1 MTATALILGFNS
13 PSAVCTASNSILIG
27 AGSGV
32 VARRGN
38 DSIQW
43 VPGDGRYTVGKL
55 AYSHSSRLLCV
66 TEVRLSITLHVFR
79 YPEYNRVQ
87 KIDNIARVDV
97 QDMCFSPNGQILAI
111 LTCMPSCNVSLFF
124 VQRGRSLERSASV
137 SLDDKFWKQIVFP
150 PQRTD
155 CIAVLESQGIAIVS
169 QFSLTTTIPSIAVIA
184 SPQHEFCSFAWT
196 PSGVVCGTKEGSLV
210 IFDEI
215 KMEIK
220 EYFTCPTNAAVTSI
234 LNTSPFLLLGN
245 EAGSVFGYNM
255 NTKELQL
262 LLQVNH
268 SIERMLISENGF
280 DTLVISKAD
289 ITKLDLRTSSSTLIR
304 ARNTDNSMKIMTLEN
319 LVVIVCADGTL
330 EKYEADTNTLTRF
343 VTDFNDRAE
352 DACVL
357 QFSVV
362 AVFHSGCVRCFTVK
376 PEFKVSSHI
385 ILGDIPLSLCA
396 SDGDSSLVVTDGNA
410 IHLLT
415 VKNDLLHFQSSV
427 DTFTSKVTNL
437 RWIVGSD
444 RSVLATCVNG
454 EVQLVR
460 CFDGNDVQ
468 PATLL
473 VETIWRLD
481 YPVRDIL
488 PLYFDEEVVNILVHS
503 LDKETKL
510 YVLERRRE
518 RDMRSLRPLFLM
530 RDHESGGTTLEKFGN
545 DAVISGGTDGKV
557 VIRDISHYRL
567 KLTPI
572 PPSKEKRRPLQEI
585 HLRPFSKR
593 GIVSLSV
600 WNEGGGFVCTGDDTI
615 VHLIPQIGTIN
626 YSWTEPEWR
635 EERPSSSPKEA
646 KTTLKSDAVM
656 AEESKRKILSSLT
669 ELRADIDKLL
679 LEKTSA
685 VNIEEFLLPDQRE
698 SFIAECDLAIQ
709 QAKEDDYYHL
719 LHNEFTQYKIRRECW
734 DTMEVPRTKIVS
746 LSKPILEVHNFHRRK
761 ANPEAV
767 SLLKKVKFLR
777 MLQIKAD
784 DYFTF
789 SSQVKHPGSKT
800 QMAQQEIVP
809 NDDTTELLYDPI
821 DVYTNSRATIQMIL
835 LNGRIS
841 KVKEV
846 FNNSFD
852 NLREKK
858 NRELSRIQERNE
870 RCKRIMRQLGEP
882 VLSDDVLFTPFF
894 DKEEDPASVFEVFDS
909 EIDPELLKLAK
920 KENNSAYAISPS
932 DEAALKTWMDGLEKD
947 TEVIAVKVTLPAFAD
962 ESLEQYVPPDERT
975 DEQQKIYEEYEK
987 DLAEQTANVNERKD
1001 ALRKEMKDLMKAN
1014 VDGASKINEEISLL
1028 GKRRMEMAQLV
1039 DELESHQVNALQRLL
1054 LQPTICNE
1062 LLAVIRE
1069 KTELEGRLKQL
1080 QSLEMYRKKL
1090 LANEELKLNRSI
1102 EDEKTLA
1109 TEMRNSP
1116 PFNDTELGDKLY
1128 RRFTRWR
1135 NKYEEGLATLPQ
1147 VEQRENF
1154 PEALWE
1160 LYCGCCLKIVE
1171 TRDVISR
1178 NTASV
1183 CSFTELLK
1191 DVETEMSKVQRE
1203 VEEKET
1209 AEDVCRS
1216 SAIRRILDV
1225 QNLYSLR
1232 QGQVQDEDAVVGA
1245 DFVTFSFRWARDIL
1259 DYNSLIF
1266 SSFDELRLLMTKISQ
1281 QRQAMK
1287 MCAWETENL
1296 QYCVGTLE
1304 MELRQLHTLRV
1315 TRQMQDIIHTGVAS
1329 SCEDEVE
1336 KLNQRIEYVR
1346 HVMSKKIEERNRV
1359 IARLKLQINDRN
1371 VENKLLDTE
1380 VQQMKSLV
1388 DDKKAVW
1395 SMLGEHN
1402 NEEDRLRRRMK
1413 ELYEN
1418 SELEE
1423 LARSQQEELVR
1434 LKREIDRL
1442 RERTFPSFAVVSKKT
1457 VS

>member
-1 MTATALILGFNS
+1 MTTNALILGFNS
-13 PSAVCTASNSILIG
+13 PSAVCSASNSILCG

-32 VARRGN
+32 VARRGA

-43 VPGDGRYTVGKL
+43 VPGDGRYPVGKL

-66 TEVRLSITLHVFR
+66 TEVRLNVTLLVFR

-87 KIDNIARVDV
+87 KIDNIAKVDV
-97 QDMCFSPNGQILAI
+97 QDMCFSPNGQMLAI
-111 LTCMPSCNVSLFF
+111 LTSMPSCIVNLFF
-124 VQRGRSLERSASV
+124 VQRGRSLEKAASV
-137 SLDDKFWKQIVFP
+137 SLDDKFWKQMVFP

-155 CIAVLESQGIAIVS
+155 CIAVLEPQGVAIASQL
-169 QFSLTTTIPSIAVIA
+169 SLTTTLPSIITLA
-184 SPQHEFCSFAWT
+184 SQQHEFCSFSWT
-196 PSGVVCGTKEGSLV
+196 PSGVVCGTKGGSLV
-210 IFDEI
+210 IFDEL
-215 KMEIK
+215 KMEMQD
-220 EYFTCPTNAAVTSI
+220 YLTCPTTASVTSI
-234 LNTSPFLLLGN
+234 LGTPMLLLLGT
-245 EAGSVFGYNM
+245 EEGSVFGYNT

-268 SIERMLISENGF
+268 FIERMSLSENGF
-280 DTLVISKAD
+280 DTLVVSKAD
-289 ITKLDLRTSSSTLIR
+289 VRKLDLRTSSSTLIR
-304 ARNTDNSMKIMTLEN
+304 ARNTGDTVKIMTLEN
-319 LVVIVCADGTL
+319 LVVMVCADGTL
-330 EKYEADTNTLTRF
+330 ARYEADTNTVTRF

-352 DACVL
+352 DACAL
-357 QFSVV
+357 QSSVV
-362 AVFHSGCVRCFTVK
+362 VVFHSGCVRCFTSK
-376 PEFKVSSHI
+376 PEFKLSSHI
-385 ILGDIPLSLCA
+385 KLGSIPLSLCA
-396 SDGDSSLVVTDGNA
+396 SDGDSSLVVTDGNT

-415 VKNDLLHFQSSV
+415 VKNDLLYFQSSV

-437 RWIVGSD
+437 RWILGND
-444 RSVLATCVNG
+444 RSVLAACVNG

-460 CFDGNDVQ
+460 CFDGNDLQ
-468 PATLL
+468 PSTLL

-518 RDMRSLRPLFLM
+518 REVKSLRPLFLM
-530 RDHESGGTTLEKFGN
+530 RDHESGGTTIERFGN
-545 DAVISGGTDGKV
+545 TAVISGGSDGKV
-557 VIRDISHYRL
+557 VIRDVSHYQS

-585 HLRPFSKR
+585 LLRPFGKR
-593 GIVSLSV
+593 GIVSISV
-600 WNEGGGFVCTGDDTI
+600 WNEEEGFVCAGEDTV
-615 VHLIPQIGTIN
+615 VHLIPQSGTIN
-626 YSWTEPEWR
+626 YSWTEPEWH
-635 EERPSSSPKEA
+635 EERPPSPPKEV
-646 KTTLKSDAVM
+646 KTIPRDDAVM

-669 ELRADIDKLL
+669 ELRTDINKLL
-679 LEKTSA
+679 VEKTSA

-734 DTMEVPRTKIVS
+734 DTMEIQRTKIVT
-746 LSKPILEVHNFHRRK
+746 LNKPILEVHNFHRRK
-761 ANPEAV
+761 TNPEAV
-767 SLLKKVKFLR
+767 GLLKKVKFLR
-777 MLQIKAD
+777 MLQIKAG

-789 SSQVKHPGSKT
+789 SSQVKHPESKPQMT
-800 QMAQQEIVP
+800 QLETDL

-841 KVKEV
+841 KVKET
-846 FNNSFD
+846 FNVIFD
-852 NLREKK
+852 NLKEKK
-858 NRELSRIQERNE
+858 NSELTRIQERND

-882 VLSDDVLFTPFF
+882 ISDDLLFTPYF
-894 DKEEDPASVFEVFDS
+894 DKEEDPSSVFEVFDS

-920 KENNSAYAISPS
+920 KEDNSAYAISSS

-947 TEVIAVKVTLPAFAD
+947 IEVIAVKVPLPAFAD

-975 DEQQKIYEEYEK
+975 DEQIKIYEEYEK
-987 DLAEQTANVNERKD
+987 ELAEQTANVNERKE

-1014 VDGASKINEEISLL
+1014 VDGANRINEEISSL
-1028 GKRRMEMAQLV
+1028 GKRRMDAAQLV

-1054 LQPTICNE
+1054 LEPTICNE
-1062 LLAVIRE
+1062 LLAVIKE

-1080 QSLEMYRKKL
+1080 QSLEAYKKKL
-1090 LANEELKLNRSI
+1090 LSIEELNLQKSI

-1109 TEMRNSP
+1109 TEMHNSP
-1116 PFNDTELGDKLY
+1116 PFNDTEFGDRLY
-1128 RRFTRWR
+1128 RRFTKWR
-1135 NKYEEGLATLPQ
+1135 SKYEEGLAVVPQ
-1147 VEQRENF
+1147 VGQHEHF

-1160 LYCGCCLKIVE
+1160 LYCKCCSKIVE
-1171 TRDVISR
+1171 AKDVISR
-1178 NTASV
+1178 NTATV

-1191 DVETEMSKVQRE
+1191 DVETEMVKVQNE
-1203 VEEKET
+1203 VEEKEA
-1209 AEDVCRS
+1209 AEDACRDN
-1216 SAIRRILDV
+1216 AIRRILNV

-1245 DFVTFSFRWARDIL
+1245 DFVTFSFRWASDIL
-1259 DYNSLIF
+1259 NYNSLVF
-1266 SSFDELRLLMTKISQ
+1266 SSFDELRRLMTKISQ

-1287 MCAWETENL
+1287 MCAWETERL

-1329 SCEDEVE
+1329 SGEDELE
-1336 KLNQRIEYVR
+1336 KLNRRIEYVR
-1346 HVMSKKIEERNRV
+1346 QVMSKKIEERNRV

-1380 VQQMKSLV
+1380 VQQIKSIV

-1395 SMLGEHN
+1395 TMLGEHN
-1402 NEEDRLRRRMK
+1402 NEEDRLRQRMR